1 MQRAIPKRAYSI
13 PEVCEAS
20 SLGKSSIYEHIR
32 AGRLKA
38 KRIGGR
44 TIVPVDALDEF
55 IDNAPDARAA

>member
-1 MQRAIPKRAYSI
+1 MQHAIPKRAYSI
-13 PEVCEAS
+13 SQVCEAS

-44 TIVPVDALDEF
+44 TIVPAEALDEF
-55 IDNAPDARAA
+55 ITSAADARVA